1 MHISTVFVFVA
12 LVTANPGTAFGQS
25 ADPLA
30 PIAWLAG
37 CWSADG
43 KDAGSGEHWLPPAGG
58 TMFGVSRTVKNG
70 RTVEHEFMQLRV
82 NPDGRLTF
90 LAAPSGQTETAFVI
104 SSSADGAVVFE
115 NLQHDFPQRVIYRS
129 LADGHALGRIEGLRA
144 GVLRGMD
151 FPMTRVACDGL
162 RQ

>member
-1 MHISTVFVFVA
+1 MHGFTVLVFALVA
-12 LVTANPGTAFGQS
+12 LNPWSVPGQS

-43 KDAGSGEHWLPPAGG
+43 KDAGSGEHWLPAAGG
-58 TMFGVSRTVKNG
+58 TMFGIGRTVKNG

-82 NPDGRLTF
+82 NADGRLTF
-90 LAAPSGQTETAFVI
+90 VATPSGQTETVFVA
-104 SSSADGAVVFE
+104 SGGADGAVTFE
-115 NLQHDFPQRVIYRS
+115 NLQHDFPQRVIYRP
-129 LADGHALGRIEGLRA
+129 LAHGRMLARIEGLQA
-144 GVLRGMD
+144 GALRGVD
-151 FPMTRVACDGL
+151 VPMTRMTCEAP

>member
-1 MHISTVFVFVA
+1 MHGFTVLMFALVA
-12 LVTANPGTAFGQS
+12 LNPWSVPGQS

-43 KDAGSGEHWLPPAGG
+43 KDAGSGEHWLPAAGG
-58 TMFGVSRTVKNG
+58 TMFGIGRTVKNG

-82 NPDGRLTF
+82 NADGRLTF
-90 LAAPSGQTETAFVI
+90 IAAPSGQTEAAFVA
-104 SSSADGAVVFE
+104 SDSADGAVTFE
-115 NLQHDFPQRVIYRS
+115 NLQHDFPQRVIYRL
-129 LADGHALGRIEGLRA
+129 LASGRMLARIEGLRG
-144 GVLRGMD
+144 GVLRGVD
-151 FPMTRVACDGL
+151 VPMTRMACEAP